1 MNRSSPAVLRSVVC
15 FFLVAAVGC
24 TYPGRSENKLL
35 GKWQSEPNKWGNIEL
50 YEFLRDGSVVHN
62 LKRSKRSWEASG
74 AGTFKFIDPTHVKVE
89 LQPNWYFGVSIY
101 EVMWQDSDHVGL
113 RIADNTTRLS
123 RVK

>member
-1 MNRSSPAVLRSVVC
+1 MSRSFRPVFHAAVC
-15 FFLVAAVGC
+15 CFLVAAVGC
-24 TYPGRSENKLL
+24 TSSGRSEEKLF

-50 YEFLRDGSVVHN
+50 YEFLRDGSVIHN
-62 LKRSKRSWEASG
+62 LKRSKRSWEANG

-113 RIADNTTRLS
+113 RIADNTMRLS